1 MRRLREICT
10 NKNVNINSVFIGIML
25 SCNIL
30 SPVFDFIPHGIVFVV
45 FVPFLFLVEENF
57 SMNISVN
64 KLGFIFAFVY
74 LLIYFIFSLIKGNFN
89 EYTIRY
95 ITEFIVLGVPLL
107 VVSQLDFDPKIVLR
121 IIALLSILVLP
132 VHLININLEFV
143 SYLTDSELMMTISY
157 NLVKMIVSGVLL
169 LFLERNI
176 FVLLILFVLVLL
188 PSYFLINV
196 GARGAILSLVISVI
210 LSFVYIN
217 NKPIK
222 VFSLKVFSILI
233 VLVLLLL
240 NFSDIIFGLY
250 DLFNKYDIRSIAL
263 ERVVDMIDN
272 DLDLTTGRDVL
283 LDVAILGIMDSP
295 IIGNG
300 IGSFDNYSG
309 FYPHN
314 LFLQQIYEGGIVF
327 GFPVL
332 IVTLLSFYFLNSN
345 VDKTMRFFLIYLITT
360 SILHLLFSS
369 YFWSSSIYWFL
380 MGLTIRRI
388 TSDNFNF
395 SLVKK

>member
-1 MRRLREICT
+1 MKRLGNIYV
-10 NKNVNINSVFIGIML
+10 NKKVNINSVFIGIML

-30 SPVFDFIPHGIVFVV
+30 SPVFDFIPHGIAFVV
-45 FVPFLFLVEENF
+45 FVPFLFLVKENF
-57 SMNISVN
+57 SVNISIN
-64 KLGFIFAFVY
+64 KLGIIFVFVY
-74 LLIYFIFSLIKGNFN
+74 FLIYFLFSLIKGNFN

-95 ITEFIVLGVPLL
+95 ITEFIVLGIPLFI
-107 VVSQLDFDPKIVLR
+107 VSQLDFDPKIVLR
-121 IIALLSILVLP
+121 IIAFLSVLVLP

-176 FVLLILFVLVLL
+176 FVLLILLVLVLL

-210 LSFVYIN
+210 LSFIYIN

-222 VFSLKVFSILI
+222 VFSFKVFSILAI
-233 VLVLLLL
+233 LVLLLF
-240 NFSDIIFGLY
+240 NFSDIIFWLY
-250 DLFNKYDIRSIAL
+250 DLFNEYDIRSIAL

-272 DLDLTTGRDVL
+272 DLDLTTGRDTL
-283 LDVAILGIMDSP
+283 LDVAILGFMDSP

-314 LFLQQIYEGGIVF
+314 LFLQQIYEGGVVF
-327 GFPVL
+327 GFPIL
-332 IVTLLSFYFLNSN
+332 IITLLSFYFLNSN
-345 VDKTMRFFLIYLITT
+345 VDRIMRFFLIYLITT
-360 SILHLLFSS
+360 SVVHLFFSS

-380 MGLTIRRI
+380 IGLTIRCI
-388 TSDNFNF
+388 ISDNLNY
-395 SLVKK
+395 SLEKK

>member
-1 MRRLREICT
+1 
-10 NKNVNINSVFIGIML
+10 
-25 SCNIL
+25 
-30 SPVFDFIPHGIVFVV
+30 
-45 FVPFLFLVEENF
+45 
-57 SMNISVN
+57 MNISVN